1 MKKIHVSTGKPYD
14 IIIERGVLDSV
25 GEYASKLCAAGKAC
39 VISDT
44 NVAPLYLDRVVKSM
58 EGAGIKTVSHVFEAG

>member
-25 GEYASKLCAAGKAC
+25 GEYASNCILTA
-39 VISDT
+39 
-44 NVAPLYLDRVVKSM
+44 L
-58 EGAGIKTVSHVFEAG
+58 